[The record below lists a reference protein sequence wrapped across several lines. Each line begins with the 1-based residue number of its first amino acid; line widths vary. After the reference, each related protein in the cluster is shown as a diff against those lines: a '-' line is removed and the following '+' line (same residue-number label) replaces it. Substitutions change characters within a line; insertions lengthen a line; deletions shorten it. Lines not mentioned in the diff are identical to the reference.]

1 MASSPPTQIVVEE
14 QTSFC
19 TRKGVASLLLRH
31 LLCSEKMNGEGH
43 LAGI

>member
-1 MASSPPTQIVVEE
+1 MASSPPTQIVMEE

-19 TRKGVASLLLRH
+19 TRKGVASLLLGH